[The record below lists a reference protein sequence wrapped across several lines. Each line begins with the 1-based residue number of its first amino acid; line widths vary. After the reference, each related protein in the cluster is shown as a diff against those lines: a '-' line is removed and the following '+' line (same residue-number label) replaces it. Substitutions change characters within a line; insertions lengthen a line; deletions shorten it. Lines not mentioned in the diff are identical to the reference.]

1 MEIPNPAVIDKI
13 EQLFKTRRAFIERH
27 FSPYFYQYFSRF
39 FKNPRKFDGYLEL
52 CKYLFCVTKAKDASV
67 LDLGCGF
74 GLMAT
79 LFGLYGAKE
88 VIGYDLNTE
97 KIDLFKKLL
106 FYLGP
111 EIKNIKPILGDS
123 SKIEYPD
130 EYFDVIIANETFSHL
145 RELESSMSE
154 AYRVLKPGG
163 YFLIRDGNNSLF
175 LLGKIRR
182 RMFWKRIEQGPV
194 DPSWFRLTD
203 IPLPYFEVRRKMILD
218 KFPQMDL
225 KKLNLLSKKTAGMFG
240 DEIFEAIREF
250 EKIGEVSKRPK
261 FRYRN
266 PMTGEFPEREIN
278 PFDLKMMLIKRG
290 FKVSFIPYFYSE
302 SLRDKE
308 MIIKRIYYLMGK
320 YISIFHLFLTP
331 GFALL
336 GIKRR
341 LVKIAPSA
349 APSPA
354 FQGGV

>member
-1 MEIPNPAVIDKI
+1 MEIPNPIALLRLRELLGASQSFLEK
-13 EQLFKTRRAFIERH
+13 E
-27 FSPYFYQYFSRF
+27 FSLYFYRYFKRY
-39 FKNPRKFDGYLEL
+39 KNPNKFKGYIEL
-52 CKYLFCVTKAKDASV
+52 CKYLFHITKAKDSYV

-88 VIGYDLNTE
+88 VVGYDLNTE

-111 EIKNIKPILGDS
+111 EINHIKPILGDS
-123 SKIEYPD
+123 SKIKYTD

-163 YFLIRDGNNSLF
+163 HFLIRDGNNSLF

-182 RMFWKRIEQGPV
+182 RKFWRRIEQGPV

-225 KKLNLLSKKTAGMFG
+225 KKLNLFSKKTAGMFG

-266 PMTGEFPEREIN
+266 PMTGEFPERELN
-278 PFDLKMMLIKRG
+278 PFDLKMMLTKRG

-302 SLRDKE
+302 SFRDKE
-308 MIIKRIYYLMGK
+308 LMIKRFYYLMGK
-320 YISIFHLFLTP
+320 YISNFHLFLTP

-336 GIKRR
+336 GMKNR
-341 LVKIAPSA
+341 VGKN
-349 APSPA
+349 
-354 FQGGV
+354 